1 MFIDEL
7 PNFVWLES
15 LHRGERSFVSKYVVV
30 VVAKFEMK
38 KKKVLDVGQIL
49 RLCWP
54 LEESDPGILDG
65 SFVESNIRRTV
76 SISFTQSITEK

>member
-1 MFIDEL
+1 
-7 PNFVWLES
+7 
-15 LHRGERSFVSKYVVV
+15 
-30 VVAKFEMK
+30 MK

-65 SFVESNIRRTV
+65 SFVESNTCRTD
-76 SISFTQSITEK
+76 SMSFTQSIAEK